1 MAQNDI
7 KQIYNIF
14 QIVEI
19 KFMMEASEDALAAS
33 LDNMVETYNEFEN
46 DQVVQEIKRYRRQLY

>member
-33 LDNMVETYNEFEN
+33 LNNMVETYNEFEN